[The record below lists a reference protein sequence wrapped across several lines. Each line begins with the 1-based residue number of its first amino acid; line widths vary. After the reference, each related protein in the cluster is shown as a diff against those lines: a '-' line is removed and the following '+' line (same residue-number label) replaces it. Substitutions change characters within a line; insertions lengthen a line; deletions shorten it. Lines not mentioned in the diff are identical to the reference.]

1 MTVDFP
7 PFAPSSR
14 QYTDGDWPVKE
25 YSALNGYGV
34 RIVYGSRQTG
44 MKLNLVYQNLRD
56 AEAALFLDHYQQQ
69 KGTFEAFQFF
79 APDGPK
85 KGWGAGAT
93 SAELSKLQQSP
104 IGKYLGTAARF
115 SNWRYAESP
124 TIQSV
129 KPGISTVTVNLVSV
143 LA

>member
-1 MTVDFP
+1 MTVEFP

-14 QYTDGDWPVKE
+14 EYVDGDWPVKE
-25 YSALNGYGV
+25 YNAIDGYGI

-44 MKLNLVYQNLRD
+44 MQLNLVYQNLRD
-56 AEAALFLDHYQQQ
+56 AEAAQFLDHYQQQ
-69 KGTFEAFQFF
+69 KGTFAAFQFY

-93 SAELSKLQQSP
+93 GAELGKLQKSP
-104 IGKYLGTAARF
+104 IGKYLGTAARS

-124 TIQSV
+124 KIKSV
-129 KPGISTVTVNLVSV
+129 KPGISTVTVKLVSV